1 MEAPKGSADLNT
13 AAGFIQSLFP
23 SISTWFVKMCQFREI
38 ESDKP
43 SQDVITLVTLDNESS
58 SVVSISNGNKRSGA
72 FLLIMVVC
80 ALKLILDLVVGVGA
94 GCLSSELF
102 SDVGT
107 ARNGEKL

>member
-1 MEAPKGSADLNT
+1 MK
-13 AAGFIQSLFP
+13 
-23 SISTWFVKMCQFREI
+23 VCQFRAI

-43 SQDVITLVTLDNESS
+43 SQDAMVTLDNESS
-58 SVVSISNGNKRSGA
+58 SVVSTSNGNKRSGA

>member
-1 MEAPKGSADLNT
+1 
-13 AAGFIQSLFP
+13 
-23 SISTWFVKMCQFREI
+23 MCQFRAI